1 MNTHTSILQIQH
13 KSSETIESTFNSKSM
28 IDYKT
33 ANKETKKVSL
43 THKKLYNYDVAPS

>member
-33 ANKETKKVSL
+33 ANKQTKKVLL
-43 THKKLYNYDVAPS
+43 TQKTIQL